1 MLRCVEAC
9 CNNLGRWITK
19 HCKVQS
25 NTWHAIYSY
34 NHNILLNLLLG
45 QVHRQVINALW
56 VSCENRVWNGQVWTD
71 ISALIFNENKP
82 NFDGWCINT
91 QKIDKLICFP
101 NILKKNIVKTAKNLL
116 GVLSQ
121 GKSGVKKIV
130 FKNGKHFRKCVFCDN
145 TPKYWK
151 NAFKV
156 WKIKI
161 TNIFSMNLPAWSDAN
176 IYVFKS
182 TFTF

>member
-1 MLRCVEAC
+1 MGL
-9 CNNLGRWITK
+9 I
-19 HCKVQS
+19 QS
-25 NTWHAIYSY
+25 HFI
-34 NHNILLNLLLG
+34 
-45 QVHRQVINALW
+45 ALW
-56 VSCENRVWNGQVWTD
+56 VRCENRVWNDQVWTN
-71 ISALIFNENKP
+71 ISLLIFNENEP
-82 NFDGWCINT
+82 NFYGWCINT
-91 QKIDKLICFP
+91 QKIEKLICFP
-101 NILKKNIVKTAKNLL
+101 NILKKILLKQQKNLL

-161 TNIFSMNLPAWSDAN
+161 TNIFPWICQRGQMQIFMYSNQLSLSKHYFILKLHVSMFN
-176 IYVFKS
+176 VK
-182 TFTF
+182 

>member
-1 MLRCVEAC
+1 MHCTMSKLWKQGLKWSSLNKYFSADFQRKWTKFWWMVYKHPK
-9 CNNLGRWITK
+9 NWKINLFSK
-19 HCKVQS
+19 
-25 NTWHAIYSY
+25 Y
-34 NHNILLNLLLG
+34 L
-45 QVHRQVINALW
+45 
-56 VSCENRVWNGQVWTD
+56 E
-71 ISALIFNENKP
+71 
-82 NFDGWCINT
+82 
-91 QKIDKLICFP
+91 
-101 NILKKNIVKTAKNLL
+101 KNIVKTAKNLL

>member
-1 MLRCVEAC
+1 MIMTLCKHRVGWHQSSQCTMSKLWKQGLKWSSLNKYFSADFQRKWTKFWWMVYKHPK
-9 CNNLGRWITK
+9 NWKINLFSK
-19 HCKVQS
+19 
-25 NTWHAIYSY
+25 Y
-34 NHNILLNLLLG
+34 L
-45 QVHRQVINALW
+45 
-56 VSCENRVWNGQVWTD
+56 E
-71 ISALIFNENKP
+71 
-82 NFDGWCINT
+82 
-91 QKIDKLICFP
+91 
-101 NILKKNIVKTAKNLL
+101 KNIVKTAKNLL

-161 TNIFSMNLPAWSDAN
+161 TNIFSMNFPTWTSE
-176 IYVFKS
+176 IFGRP
-182 TFTF
+182 